1 MEYLAVGL
9 TISLAAF
16 GSALAQ
22 GKVAAAAMESIA
34 RQPESSGEIRTSLLL
49 SLAFIEALTLFALVV
64 AILIW
69 TKI

>member
-9 TISLAAF
+9 TIAISAF
-16 GSALAQ
+16 GSALSQ
-22 GKVAAAAMESIA
+22 GKVASAAMESIA
-34 RQPESSGEIRTSLLL
+34 RQPEASGEIRTSLLL
-49 SLAFIEALTLFALVV
+49 ALAFIEALTLFALVV